1 MIILT
6 AALKAK
12 KGKEADVEKILV
24 HMVSETAQEEGAL
37 EYRLHKST
45 TKPGSFYLYEKYT
58 GQAAI
63 DAHVE
68 TDHYK
73 ALGASLNGLVEGD
86 LEIELYNFIDG
97 IPENK

>member
-6 AALKAK
+6 ATLKAK
-12 KGKEADVEKILV
+12 KDKEAEVEKILV

-45 TKPGSFYLYEKYT
+45 SKPGCFFFYEKYT

-63 DAHVE
+63 DAHVASA
-68 TDHYK
+68 HYK
-73 ALGASLNGLVEGD
+73 VLGESLDGLLEGAPI
-86 LEIELYNFIDG
+86 IELYDFIDG
-97 IPENK
+97 IPESK